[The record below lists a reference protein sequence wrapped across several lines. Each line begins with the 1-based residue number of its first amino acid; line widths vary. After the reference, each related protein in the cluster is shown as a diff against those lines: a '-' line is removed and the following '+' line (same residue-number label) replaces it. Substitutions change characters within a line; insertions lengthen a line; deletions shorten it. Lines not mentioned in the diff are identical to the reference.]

1 MRLAHARPRLAA
13 TATASTSTSEPATAG
28 VRASSSLAARR
39 RRVSVV
45 VALRRRTP
53 SRARVVRPL
62 AALPEEI
69 SGLARR
75 PGHVQRAD
83 APANAPRGDAT
94 ANARLV
100 SSNPS
105 NPVVSNLAA
114 ARAAAPAPPP
124 TPNAV
129 TVTLPA
135 SAIFALTLGSVAA
148 CGTVFMLAVAPAL
161 RAMERA
167 SVAAERAA
175 EASEKAMLE
184 FEKLSAQTA
193 EDLPKT
199 LAEMEAAGQE
209 WDELGEE
216 LRELLARVERWGQFS
231 GAEEALTKLTTSVLE
246 EPTRVIDEAESYIK
260 RLSDDF
266 TRTLNQLSDWDKD
279 LRSSVER
286 AAFSEAWERQGNGEK
301 KLLSSDADGGKGGGG
316 REDGGKASPLLLLAR
331 QRQAVADAIA
341 VAEAATADAQAATA
355 ELMSG
360 GGVDAD
366 GDAIAA
372 MEGKAE
378 SVTTALREA
387 LLAVEEAKEASRSFD
402 DGDGDGDGDGD
413 AARSSGLLALERE
426 LERKRDAAVERAL
439 KGSVDADG
447 DAADAEEG
455 DRGPNDSGDNAFV
468 P

>member
-1 MRLAHARPRLAA
+1 MRPGAHARPRLA
-13 TATASTSTSEPATAG
+13 ATASTSTSEPATAG

-83 APANAPRGDAT
+83 APANALRGDAT

-100 SSNPS
+100 SSNPH
-105 NPVVSNLAA
+105 PVVSNLAA

-184 FEKLSAQTA
+184 FEKLSA
-193 EDLPKT
+193 
-199 LAEMEAAGQE
+199 
-209 WDELGEE
+209 
-216 LRELLARVERWGQFS
+216 
-231 GAEEALTKLTTSVLE
+231 
-246 EPTRVIDEAESYIK
+246 
-260 RLSDDF
+260 
-266 TRTLNQLSDWDKD
+266 
-279 LRSSVER
+279 
-286 AAFSEAWERQGNGEK
+286 
-301 KLLSSDADGGKGGGG
+301 
-316 REDGGKASPLLLLAR
+316 
-331 QRQAVADAIA
+331 
-341 VAEAATADAQAATA
+341 
-355 ELMSG
+355 
-360 GGVDAD
+360 
-366 GDAIAA
+366 
-372 MEGKAE
+372 
-378 SVTTALREA
+378 
-387 LLAVEEAKEASRSFD
+387 
-402 DGDGDGDGDGD
+402 
-413 AARSSGLLALERE
+413 
-426 LERKRDAAVERAL
+426 
-439 KGSVDADG
+439 
-447 DAADAEEG
+447 
-455 DRGPNDSGDNAFV
+455 
-468 P
+468 